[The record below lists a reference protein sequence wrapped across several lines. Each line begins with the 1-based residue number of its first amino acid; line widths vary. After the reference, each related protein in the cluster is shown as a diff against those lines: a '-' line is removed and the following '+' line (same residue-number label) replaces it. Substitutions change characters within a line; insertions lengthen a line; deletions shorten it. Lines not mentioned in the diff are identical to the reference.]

1 LVAGIQNPELQIR
14 PSDPKPLP
22 EQKEIHLTDIFRAP
36 IKLVRREERGSERS
50 VPGVQP
56 SIADGKQAFV
66 TQSFFVDGTE
76 VA

>member
-36 IKLVRREERGSERS
+36 IKLVRREERG
-50 VPGVQP
+50 PNDP
-56 SIADGKQAFV
+56 CLAF
-66 TQSFFVDGTE
+66 SRLLPTE
-76 VA
+76 NRLS